1 MNTNLGNVSFNLPK
15 GKSSIIKVIG
25 VGGGGSNAVNNMY
38 REGIANVDFIVCNT
52 DNQALDLS
60 PVPIKIR
67 LGDSGLG
74 AGANPKV
81 GRQAALDN
89 LEQVKDVLKANTKM
103 LFIAAG
109 MGGGTG
115 TGAAPVV
122 AQVAREL
129 GILTVGIVT
138 TPFKFE
144 GLKRVKQANEGI
156 CEMRNY
162 VDTLLVISNNKIR
175 EIYGQQKLGEAF
187 AKVDHV
193 LTIAA
198 KSIAETITK
207 EGNINLDFEDVKS
220 VLQDSKSALMGY
232 GIAEG
237 DDRAMEAVRMALE
250 SPLLD
255 DNNIHGAQKI
265 LLRISSGSDEIT
277 DDELEE
283 IAEYVQEVVGAEA
296 DMFLGTN
303 TEEDLGN
310 KVAVTIVATGFPS
323 NADTLVNARAAQNAV
338 VPPKRE
344 ELYGTTPQPQPQ
356 PQPQYQPQPQPQQRQ
371 QVCEKMTSDAM
382 YGEVEVPNR
391 KVHNLYDDVSHKQS
405 VMAENEYQ
413 RRASRDEI
421 YMKPQT
427 ETMVQSDV
435 IEEVV
440 CDDSKIKLQR
450 RNSKLHNY
458 GIDLYSRDQV
468 ERYERE
474 PAYKRREVEL
484 VDVAPSDESAMSSS
498 SLDRNTYVYRRNN
511 NRFLNPNV
519 D

>member
-1 MNTNLGNVSFNLPK
+1 MSTNLGNVSFNLPK

-25 VGGGGSNAVNNMY
+25 VGGGGSNAVNNMF

-60 PVPIKIR
+60 PVPLKIR

-89 LEQVKDVLKANTKM
+89 AEQVKDVLKANTKM

-122 AQVAREL
+122 AQLAREL

-144 GLKRVKQANEGI
+144 GHKRVKQANEGI
-156 CEMRNY
+156 CEMKNY

-175 EIYGQQKLGEAF
+175 EIYGQQKLGDAF
-187 AKVDHV
+187 AKVDQV

-237 DDRAMEAVRMALE
+237 NDRAMEAVKMALE

-255 DNNIHGAQKI
+255 DNNINGAQKL
-265 LLRISSGSDEIT
+265 LLRISSGTNEIT

-283 IAEYVQEVVGAEA
+283 IAEYVQEVVGADA

-303 TEEDLGN
+303 TEEELGD
-310 KVAVTIVATGFPS
+310 KIAVTIVATGFPS
-323 NADTLVNARAAQNAV
+323 KTDTLVNAQAAKNAI

-344 ELYGTTPQPQPQ
+344 ELYENK
-356 PQPQYQPQPQPQQRQ
+356 PQPQQRQ
-371 QVCEKMTSDAM
+371 QVCEKVVTDPL
-382 YGEVEVPNR
+382 YGDMDIPNR
-391 KVHNLYDDVSHKQS
+391 KIHKLYDEVGNNHPVTTEKDYQRKVSH
-405 VMAENEYQ
+405 
-413 RRASRDEI
+413 DGI
-421 YMKPQT
+421 YMKQKPQC
-427 ETMVQSDV
+427 ETVVQSDV
-435 IEEVV
+435 IEEVSREDLNV
-440 CDDSKIKLQR
+440 QLQR
-450 RNSKLHNY
+450 RNSKLHSY
-458 GIDLYSRDQV
+458 GIDLYSREQV

-474 PAYKRREVEL
+474 PAYRRREVEL
-484 VDVAPSDESAMSSS
+484 VEVTPSDESEMSNSS
-498 SLDRNTYVYRRNN
+498 VDKKTYVHRRNN